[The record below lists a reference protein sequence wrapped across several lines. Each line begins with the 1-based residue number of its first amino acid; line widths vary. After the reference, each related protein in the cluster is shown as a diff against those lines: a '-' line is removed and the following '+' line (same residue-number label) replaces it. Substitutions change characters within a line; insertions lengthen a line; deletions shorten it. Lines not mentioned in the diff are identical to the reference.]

1 MKKLLFILI
10 LLTAIITG
18 CSSSKKVTEV
28 PVPIVN
34 TNTEYVYKYIKD
46 SVFVHDS
53 VDRFIKG
60 DTVLI
65 YKYKYLY
72 RTLNNTD
79 TVTKYDSIQVP
90 VKVTTTETVEVNKLK
105 WYQSILMWLGV
116 IFFCYVV
123 FIIGKFFKK

>member
-1 MKKLLFILI
+1 MRNLLFTVI
-10 LLTAIITG
+10 LLAAIVTG

-28 PVPIVN
+28 PVPIVT
-34 TNTEYVYKYIKD
+34 TNTEYIYKQIRD

-60 DTVLI
+60 DTVFL
-65 YKYKYLY
+65 YKYKYFY
-72 RTLNNTD
+72 RNINNTD